1 MSEINRVYGVNL
13 SGIVPTSE
21 CLGDILYE
29 ETCSRSNINQ
39 NVLLDF
45 LTCDRIKLRTHKL
58 EVLYF
63 YAEQLLTACK
73 HQWLSIFENLSTE
86 YSE

>member
-1 MSEINRVYGVNL
+1 MLWNGSKHTGVSEGMSEINRVYGVNL

-39 NVLLDF
+39 NVPTWFFDLW
-45 LTCDRIKLRTHKL
+45 
-58 EVLYF
+58 
-63 YAEQLLTACK
+63 Q
-73 HQWLSIFENLSTE
+73 N
-86 YSE
+86 